1 MNREIE
7 FRMWNC
13 VKDNSIAS
21 KYFYDVKNVMECLKQ
36 QMLFNRG
43 NKVLGYDHIGDGCA
57 FEQYTGL
64 TDRNGVKIFEGD
76 VLQLDRPLSNHTIPT
91 YVVTNDGVEYIL
103 NHHGRNDGMNGE
115 RWGRL
120 SRITD
125 ADIVNS
131 FGRMIVT
138 GNIHESGGGDG

>member
-13 VKDNSIAS
+13 VKDNPSAS
-21 KYFYDVKNVMECLKQ
+21 KYFYDVDNVMECLKQ

-64 TDRNGVKIFEGD
+64 KDRNGVKIFEGD
-76 VLQLDRPLSNHTIPT
+76 VANYYNPFSQKT
-91 YVVTNDGVEYIL
+91 YTQTVKWD
-103 NHHGRNDGMNGE
+103 E
-115 RWGRL
+115 RWAAFGMFDDGNDYCQE
-120 SRITD
+120 SDWQKI
-125 ADIVNS
+125 ADIEVC
-131 FGRMIVT
+131 
-138 GNIHESGGGDG
+138 GNIHTP

>member
-21 KYFYDVKNVMECLKQ
+21 KYFYDVENVMECLKQ

-64 TDRNGVKIFEGD
+64 TDRNGVKIWEGD
-76 VLQLDRPLSNHTIPT
+76 LVSYHNPFSQKT
-91 YVVTNDGVEYIL
+91 YVHTVRWD
-103 NHHGRNDGMNGE
+103 E
-115 RWGRL
+115 RWAAFGMFEDGNDYCQE
-120 SRITD
+120 SD
-125 ADIVNS
+125 WQKIVD
-131 FGRMIVT
+131 VEVC
-138 GNIHESGGGDG
+138 GNIHESGGGEG

>member
-13 VKDNSIAS
+13 VKDNPSAS
-21 KYFYDVKNVMECLKQ
+21 KYFYDVNNVMECLKQ

-64 TDRNGVKIFEGD
+64 KDRNGVKIFEGD
-76 VLQLDRPLSNHTIPT
+76 VIKMHNRYAKVWEGAFVVYHRPMFVIEKPF
-91 YVVTNDGVEYIL
+91 NDGVCEDFTYEEW
-103 NHHGRNDGMNGE
+103 E
-115 RWGRL
+115 R
-120 SRITD
+120 D
-125 ADIVNS
+125 FEVC
-131 FGRMIVT
+131 
-138 GNIHESGGGDG
+138 GNIHTP